1 MESTKLLQLTTRR
14 HPLYEVMRGHWDFL
28 KATYDGGR
36 DWFAENIFRY
46 HKEGESEFTE
56 RVKRAYRFNHS
67 REVVD
72 LVNKYVFKGEIR
84 RNVDDAPACVKE
96 FWGSATRK
104 RMGIDSYIR
113 YLSLLSSIFGRIWV
127 VVDSVVHAT
136 GESVAETQSQIYSYE
151 VVPQDVLDMSF
162 DEDGD
167 LLWILIRESVRDDK
181 DPFSSTGDVSYQFRL
196 WTRDGWTL
204 ISVTET
210 GRSTGGEKEYEAK
223 IADSGQHNLGVVPV
237 LWVDHM
243 INNGTYT
250 SPSLIGDIAYL
261 DRACANYLSNL
272 DAIIQDQTFS
282 QLAIPAQNLMPG
294 EEGHS
299 QIIEFGT
306 KRIFTYDGADG
317 GQPFYLSPD
326 PKQAE
331 LIITSVKQ
339 IINEIYHSVGVAGER
354 TKQDNSA
361 GIDNSSGVAKA
372 YDFERVNSLL
382 VNKAASLELAE
393 LQILNLVC
401 KWAGD
406 RSEIVMS
413 GENKLVSYPT
423 NFDTRT
429 LYDELDISARI
440 EMLTAPIELKR
451 YQLKQVISK
460 LYPYLPE
467 KEKKEIEEAIEKMD
481 DSMDALMTGFKSAS
495 ASVAPNQGTNQ
506 GTKEGGDK
514 GSEQKDTAEKQAKD

>member
-1 MESTKLLQLTTRR
+1 MESTKLLSLTTRR
-14 HPLYEVMRGHWDFL
+14 HPVYEAMLEHWDFL
-28 KATYDGGR
+28 RATYDGGR
-36 DWFAENIFRY
+36 EWFKLNIFRY
-46 HKEGESEFTE
+46 HKEGDTEFNE

-84 RNVDDAPACVKE
+84 RNEADAPRCVVD

-104 RMGIDSYIR
+104 RIGIDAYMR
-113 YLSLLSSIFGRIWV
+113 YLSLLSSIYGRIWV
-127 VVDSVVHAT
+127 VVDSVVQAT
-136 GESVAETQSQIYSYE
+136 GESVAETQSSIYSYE
-151 VVPQDVLDMSF
+151 VTPQDVLDMSF

-167 LLWILIRESVRDDK
+167 LQWILIRESARDDT
-181 DPFSSTGDVSYQFRL
+181 DPFSSTGNVRYRYRL
-196 WTRDGWTL
+196 WTRTQWILIDVVKTGTIVDGQ
-204 ISVTET
+204 
-210 GRSTGGEKEYEAK
+210 EKLEAK
-223 IADSGQHNLGVVPV
+223 VAGSGNHDLGVVPV
-237 LWVDHM
+237 IWVDHM
-243 INNGTYT
+243 VNHGLYT

-282 QLAIPAQNLMPG
+282 QLAIPAQNLLPG

-299 QIIEFGT
+299 KIIEFGT
-306 KRIFTYDGADG
+306 KRIFTFDGADG

-331 LIITSVKQ
+331 LIITSIKQ

-393 LQILNLVC
+393 LQIINLVC
-401 KWAGD
+401 KWSGD
-406 RSEIVMS
+406 KTEIVMK
-413 GENKLVSYPT
+413 GEKKLVSYPT

-451 YQLKQVISK
+451 YQLKHVLNK
-460 LYPYLPE
+460 LYPYMPE
-467 KEKKEIEEAIEKMD
+467 KDRKEIESAIDKMD
-481 DSMDALMTGFKSAS
+481 DSMDALIGGFKQAGQSSFAS
-495 ASVAPNQGTNQ
+495 IDQGN
-506 GTKEGGDK
+506 KEG
-514 GSEQKDTAEKQAKD
+514 SNKDVKPTDPAEKQAKD